1 MGSIQVEILEAKWGG
16 TSAPRR
22 VREVPQKGSEAPV
35 AAKRDVYVGDGGEGV
50 HLWFVAY

>member
-22 VREVPQKGSEAPV
+22 VREVPQKGSEAQV
-35 AAKRDVYVGDGGEGV
+35 LAKKDVYVGDGGGV